1 MSLQAPLKPK
11 NSRSRQEFTESLDG
25 EVWKKVQG
33 YETRYEVSTHGRVR
47 TNAKGTLAIL
57 RPYHDR
63 GYKRVRLCDG
73 RGSCVWHQV
82 HRLVATCFLQE
93 SDRPWVNHID
103 GNPSNNHY
111 SNLEWVT
118 PRENDHHARHV
129 LGRQWGEQN
138 PSFGKCGPLSKKSRE
153 FVLVSPSGQV
163 WRIKGLVHFCKQHG
177 LEPTSLNRVARK
189 QLKQSQGW
197 KAYYPEDPDAPGA
210 T

>member
-1 MSLQAPLKPK
+1 MSLQAPPNPK
-11 NSRSRQEFTESLDG
+11 SSRSRQEFAENLHG
-25 EVWKKVQG
+25 EVWKKIQG

-57 RPYHDR
+57 RPYDDR

-73 RGSCVWHQV
+73 HGSCVWHQV
-82 HRLVATCFLQE
+82 HRLVALCFIE
-93 SDRPWVNHID
+93 KSDRPWVNHID

-118 PRENDHHARHV
+118 PRENDYHARHV
-129 LGRQWGEQN
+129 LKRQWGEQN
-138 PSFGKCGPLSKKSRE
+138 PSFGKRGPLSKKSRD

-163 WRIKGLVHFCKQHG
+163 WRIKGLAHFCRQHG

-197 KAYYPEDPDAPGA
+197 KAYYPEDPDAPG
-210 T
+210 TP